1 MKSGRRWGI
10 IKYMNDNFM
19 KKSFFLILAAI
30 LVFSLYGCLKKST
43 PLTQDQVEQ
52 NQAQNINEEQKT
64 SIPTWINGSSVIS
77 GQFADADVINLGDGK
92 YRMYYSEEPETPGF
106 SGRVYSAVSNDGINW
121 TKENGIRM
129 VWATFPSV
137 IRTNDNKFRIYF
149 QNQGVIKSAISS
161 DGLSWQEERGT
172 RIDATNPAG
181 LALTKVASPTVI
193 KLDDKYL
200 MVYRGDLNQRYS
212 ADVPNNE
219 TELLLWATSVDGLTF
234 EKQGIAFDSRNSE
247 FKGLLDGPDLVQWD
261 DGSIRL
267 YFWSYRG
274 VYHLNYQDGNFS
286 KTASFDFSIDP
297 SVPFPMNP
305 PGDPTLIKISDE
317 WFMYYGQHTKGI
329 YYANLK

>member
-1 MKSGRRWGI
+1 
-10 IKYMNDNFM
+10 
-19 KKSFFLILAAI
+19 
-30 LVFSLYGCLKKST
+30 
-43 PLTQDQVEQ
+43 
-52 NQAQNINEEQKT
+52 
-64 SIPTWINGSSVIS
+64 
-77 GQFADADVINLGDGK
+77 
-92 YRMYYSEEPETPGF
+92 
-106 SGRVYSAVSNDGINW
+106 
-121 TKENGIRM
+121 
-129 VWATFPSV
+129 
-137 IRTNDNKFRIYF
+137 
-149 QNQGVIKSAISS
+149 
-161 DGLSWQEERGT
+161 
-172 RIDATNPAG
+172 
-181 LALTKVASPTVI
+181 
-193 KLDDKYL
+193 
-200 MVYRGDLNQRYS
+200 
-212 ADVPNNE
+212 
-219 TELLLWATSVDGLTF
+219 LWATSVDGLTF